1 MLTCKGHN
9 TVVSLLRGAK
19 MSGGLRPLHVFSC
32 NKKNKMPAYIP
43 DGILRLAEKKGVV
56 VLFEGGHQNS
66 IISFEYV
73 DS

>member
-1 MLTCKGHN
+1 
-9 TVVSLLRGAK
+9 

-43 DGILRLAEKKGVV
+43 DGILRLADKKGVV
-56 VLFEGGHQNS
+56 VLLKGGHQNS